1 MRELDAKRCAS
12 WARTPN
18 QFGGLRATLYP
29 PQRSEDSEGG
39 QNRPPESTRGK
50 IDVLDVSETSE
61 KGGSRGAGTSLSG
74 AAAHFRRPHST
85 RRGLQLQVLL
95 RSSSYDPRQG
105 AKQKK
110 SGVKRFGGVHEGEM
124 LLAIA
129 RKSLHV
135 TRSALSHSKRRSG
148 RGDA

>member
-1 MRELDAKRCAS
+1 MR
-12 WARTPN
+12 P
-18 QFGGLRATLYP
+18 Y
-29 PQRSEDSEGG
+29 
-39 QNRPPESTRGK
+39 
-50 IDVLDVSETSE
+50 
-61 KGGSRGAGTSLSG
+61 
-74 AAAHFRRPHST
+74 ST

-129 RKSLHV
+129 RKSL

-148 RGDA
+148 RGDG